1 MFTEVI
7 NFMTNVQ
14 FNNNYDVFHAFLVEN
29 ADYDGYYE
37 LPVIRTSDHLPD
49 KVITFSKAMSKTWD
63 DFDCWVVFYEHDR
76 DFERLWSKPR
86 QYLDKLKKFK
96 GIISP
101 DFSLYRNMPLVM
113 QLWNTYRS
121 RAIAVWLQNNG
132 VEVIPNIRFGDE
144 RTFSFCFDGVEENKT
159 VAVGTHGCIKR
170 KEDKI
175 FFKIGLARMVQRLSP
190 KTIIVYGSAPDSIF
204 KPYKDMGINIIAFES
219 EFSKSR
225 KQVTA

>member
-1 MFTEVI
+1 MNNEKF
-7 NFMTNVQ
+7 
-14 FNNNYDVFHAFLVEN
+14 NNYDVFHAFLVEN
-29 ADYDGYYE
+29 ADFDGYIE
-37 LPVIRTSDHLPD
+37 LPVIKTSDKLPE
-49 KVITFSKAMSKTWD
+49 KVVTFSKAMSKSWS
-63 DFDCWVVFYEHDR
+63 DFDCWIVFYEHDKE
-76 DFERLWSKPR
+76 FERLWNNPK

-96 GIISP
+96 GVISP

-113 QLWNTYRS
+113 QMWNTYRG
-121 RAIAVWLQNNG
+121 RAVACWLQNNG
-132 VEVIPNIRFGDE
+132 VEIIPNLRFGDE
-144 RTFSFCFDGVEENKT
+144 RTFSFCFDGIEENKT

-190 KTIIVYGSAPDSIF
+190 KIIIVYGSAPDNIF
-204 KPYKDMGINIIAFES
+204 KPYRDMGIKIIAFES

>member
-1 MFTEVI
+1 MGKCKK
-7 NFMTNVQ
+7 
-14 FNNNYDVFHAFLVEN
+14 NNYDVFHSFLIEN
-29 ADYDGYYE
+29 VDYDGYIE
-37 LPVIRTSDHLPD
+37 LPVIKTSDKLPE
-49 KVITFSKAMSKTWD
+49 KVVTFSKAMSKSWS
-63 DFDCWVVFYEHDR
+63 DFDCWIVFYEHDKE
-76 DFERLWSKPR
+76 FERLWNNPK

-96 GIISP
+96 GVISP

-113 QLWNTYRS
+113 QMWNTYRG
-121 RAIAVWLQNNG
+121 RALAVWLQNND
-132 VEVIPNIRFGDE
+132 VEIIPNVRFGDE
-144 RTFSFCFDGVEENKT
+144 RTFSFCFDGIEENKT

>member
-1 MFTEVI
+1 
-7 NFMTNVQ
+7 MTNSQ
-14 FNNNYDVFHAFLVEN
+14 FNNNYDVFRSFLVEN
-29 ADYDGYYE
+29 DDYDGYFE
-37 LPVIRTSDHLPD
+37 LPTIRTSDQLPE
-49 KVITFSKAMSKTWD
+49 KVITFSKAMSKTRN

-76 DFERLWSKPR
+76 DFERLWNKPR
-86 QYLDKLKKFK
+86 QYLNKLKKFN

-101 DFSLYRNMPLVM
+101 DFILYRNMPLIM
-113 QLWNTYRS
+113 QMWNTYRS
-121 RAIAVWLQNNG
+121 RAIAVWLQDNG

-190 KTIIVYGSAPDSIF
+190 KTIIVYGSAPDTIF

>member
-1 MFTEVI
+1 
-7 NFMTNVQ
+7 MTNVQ

-29 ADYDGYYE
+29 ADYDGCYE
-37 LPVIRTSDHLPD
+37 LPIIRTSDHLPD

-76 DFERLWSKPR
+76 DFERLWNKPR

-96 GIISP
+96 GVISP

-121 RAIAVWLQNNG
+121 RAIAVWLQDNG

>member
-1 MFTEVI
+1 
-7 NFMTNVQ
+7 MTNVQ
-14 FNNNYDVFHAFLVEN
+14 FNNNYDVFHSFLVEN
-29 ADYDGYYE
+29 ADYDGYFE
-37 LPVIRTSDHLPD
+37 LPQIKTSNQLPD
-49 KVITFSKAMSKTWD
+49 RVITFSKAMSKTWN

-76 DFERLWSKPR
+76 NFERVWNNPK
-86 QYLDKLKKFK
+86 QYLNKLKKFR
-96 GIISP
+96 GVVSP

-113 QLWNTYRS
+113 QMWNTYRG

-132 VEVIPNIRFGDE
+132 VEVIPNVRIGDE
-144 RTFSFCFDGVEENKT
+144 RTFSFCFDAVEENKT
-159 VAVGTHGCIKR
+159 VAIGTHGCIKR

-175 FFKIGLARMVQRLSP
+175 FFKIGLARMVQKLSP

-204 KPYKDMGINIIAFES
+204 KPYRDMGIDIVVFKS

>member
-1 MFTEVI
+1 MNNEKF
-7 NFMTNVQ
+7 
-14 FNNNYDVFHAFLVEN
+14 NNYDVFHAFLVEN
-29 ADYDGYYE
+29 ADFDGYIE
-37 LPVIRTSDHLPD
+37 LPVIKTSDELPE
-49 KVITFSKAMSKTWD
+49 KVVTFSKAMTKSWT
-63 DFDCWVVFYEHDR
+63 DFDCWVVFYEHDKE
-76 DFERLWSKPR
+76 FERLWNNPK

-96 GIISP
+96 GVISP

-113 QLWNTYRS
+113 QMWNTYRG
-121 RAIAVWLQNNG
+121 RAVACWLQNNG
-132 VEVIPNIRFGDE
+132 VEIIPNLRFGDE
-144 RTFSFCFDGVEENKT
+144 RTFSFCFDGIEENKT

-190 KTIIVYGSAPDSIF
+190 KIIIVYGSAPDNIF
-204 KPYKDMGINIIAFES
+204 KPYRDMGIKIIAFES

>member
-1 MFTEVI
+1 MNNEKF
-7 NFMTNVQ
+7 
-14 FNNNYDVFHAFLVEN
+14 NNYDVFHAFLVEN
-29 ADYDGYYE
+29 ADFDGYIE
-37 LPVIRTSDHLPD
+37 LPVIKTSDKLPK
-49 KVITFSKAMSKTWD
+49 KVVTFSKAMTKSWT
-63 DFDCWVVFYEHDR
+63 DFDCWVVFYEHDKE
-76 DFERLWSKPR
+76 FERLWNNPK

-96 GIISP
+96 GVISP

-113 QLWNTYRS
+113 QMWNTYRG
-121 RAIAVWLQNNG
+121 RAVACWLQNNG
-132 VEVIPNIRFGDE
+132 VEIIPNLRFGDE
-144 RTFSFCFDGVEENKT
+144 RTFSFCFDGIEENKT

-204 KPYKDMGINIIAFES
+204 KLYKDMGINIIAFES

-225 KQVTA
+225 KQVIA

>member
-1 MFTEVI
+1 MNNKKF
-7 NFMTNVQ
+7 
-14 FNNNYDVFHAFLVEN
+14 NNYDVFHAFLVEN
-29 ADYDGYYE
+29 ADFDGYIE
-37 LPVIRTSDHLPD
+37 LPVIKTSD
-49 KVITFSKAMSKTWD
+49 KVPEKVVTLSKAMSKSWS

-76 DFERLWSKPR
+76 KFERLWNNPK

-96 GIISP
+96 GVISP
-101 DFSLYRNMPLVM
+101 DFSLYRNMPLIM
-113 QLWNTYRS
+113 QMWNTYRG

-132 VEVIPNIRFGDE
+132 IDIIPNVRFGDE
-144 RTFSFCFDGVEENKT
+144 RTFSFCFDGIEENKT

-175 FFKIGLARMVQRLSP
+175 FFKRGLARMVQRLSP
-190 KTIIVYGSAPDSIF
+190 KTIIVYGSVPDSIF

>member
-1 MFTEVI
+1 MDKCKK
-7 NFMTNVQ
+7 
-14 FNNNYDVFHAFLVEN
+14 NNYDVFHSFLIEN
-29 ADYDGYYE
+29 VDYDDYIE
-37 LPVIRTSDHLPD
+37 LPVIKTSDKLPK
-49 KVITFSKAMSKTWD
+49 KVVTFSKAMTKSWT
-63 DFDCWVVFYEHDR
+63 DFDCWVVFYEHDKE
-76 DFERLWSKPR
+76 FERLWNNPK

-96 GIISP
+96 GVISP

-113 QLWNTYRS
+113 QMWNTYRG
-121 RAIAVWLQNNG
+121 RAVACWLQNND
-132 VEVIPNIRFGDE
+132 VEIIPNLRFGDE
-144 RTFSFCFDGVEENKT
+144 RTFSFCFDGIEENKT

-190 KTIIVYGSAPDSIF
+190 KTIIVYGSAPDNIF

>member
-1 MFTEVI
+1 MNNEKF
-7 NFMTNVQ
+7 
-14 FNNNYDVFHAFLVEN
+14 NNYDVFHAFLIEN
-29 ADYDGYYE
+29 AEFDGYIE
-37 LPVIRTSDHLPD
+37 LPVIKTSDKLPE
-49 KVITFSKAMSKTWD
+49 KVVTFSKAMTKSWT
-63 DFDCWVVFYEHDR
+63 DFDCWVVFYEHDKE
-76 DFERLWSKPR
+76 FERLWNNPK

-96 GIISP
+96 GVISP

-113 QLWNTYRS
+113 QMWNTYRG
-121 RAIAVWLQNNG
+121 RALAVWLQNND
-132 VEVIPNIRFGDE
+132 VEIIPNVRFGDE
-144 RTFSFCFDGVEENKT
+144 RTFSFCFDGIEENKT

-175 FFKIGLARMVQRLSP
+175 FFKVGLARLVQRLSP

>member
-1 MFTEVI
+1 MK
-7 NFMTNVQ
+7 NVQ
-14 FNNNYDVFHAFLVEN
+14 FNNIYDVFHSFLVEN

-76 DFERLWSKPR
+76 DFERLWNKPR

-101 DFSLYRNMPLVM
+101 DFSLYRNMPLIM
-113 QLWNTYRS
+113 QMWNTYRS

-132 VEVIPNIRFGDE
+132 IEVIPNVRFGDE

>member
-1 MFTEVI
+1 MNNEKF
-7 NFMTNVQ
+7 
-14 FNNNYDVFHAFLVEN
+14 NNYDVFHAFLVEN
-29 ADYDGYYE
+29 ADFDGYIE
-37 LPVIRTSDHLPD
+37 LPVIKTSDKLPK
-49 KVITFSKAMSKTWD
+49 KVVTFSKAMTKSWT
-63 DFDCWVVFYEHDR
+63 DFDCWVVFYEHDKE
-76 DFERLWSKPR
+76 FERLWNNPK

-96 GIISP
+96 GVISP

-113 QLWNTYRS
+113 QMWNTYRG
-121 RAIAVWLQNNG
+121 RALAVWLQNND
-132 VEVIPNIRFGDE
+132 VEIIPNLRFGDE
-144 RTFSFCFDGVEENKT
+144 RTFSFCFDGIEENKT

-190 KTIIVYGSAPDSIF
+190 KIIIVYGSAPDNIF
-204 KPYKDMGINIIAFES
+204 KPYRDMGIKIIAFES